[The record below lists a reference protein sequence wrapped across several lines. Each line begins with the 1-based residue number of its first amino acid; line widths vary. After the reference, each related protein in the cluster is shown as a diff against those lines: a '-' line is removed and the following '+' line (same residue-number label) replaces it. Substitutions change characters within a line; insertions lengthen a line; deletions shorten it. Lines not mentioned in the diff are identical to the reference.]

1 MPPALRAR
9 HVEAIGRRG
18 GGNDGVRLALA
29 QAAAGGTA
37 SPPPGRSGAQRGGEV
52 ERRFDE
58 DGELYTRAE
67 FVQEYG
73 GTAEWDRARRPP
85 PPSAPLVPPSNP
97 RKGGKKKGGG
107 GEGAAGGVSAD
118 GVDEGANAI
127 LIFLSGFKEIQT
139 LHEARRDPLQ
149 PWPLTAR
156 SPAFTP
162 PQPSR

>member
-37 SPPPGRSGAQRGGEV
+37 SPPPGRSGAQRGAAAGGGGGGGGAGRGGEV

-67 FVQEYG
+67 FVEEYG
-73 GTAEWDRARRPP
+73 GTVEWDRARRPP
-85 PPSAPLVPPSNP
+85 PPSAPP
-97 RKGGKKKGGG
+97 RTL
-107 GEGAAGGVSAD
+107 ESASSQVAACRAAAS
-118 GVDEGANAI
+118 I
-127 LIFLSGFKEIQT
+127 T
-139 LHEARRDPLQ
+139 
-149 PWPLTAR
+149 
-156 SPAFTP
+156 
-162 PQPSR
+162 

>member
-1 MPPALRAR
+1 MLELLSDAGFVPPALRAR

-37 SPPPGRSGAQRGGEV
+37 SPPPGRSGAQRGAAAGGGGSGGGGGAGRGGEV

-73 GTAEWDRARRPP
+73 GTVEWDRARRPP
-85 PPSAPLVPPSNP
+85 PPSAPP
-97 RKGGKKKGGG
+97 RTL
-107 GEGAAGGVSAD
+107 ESASSQVAACRAAAS
-118 GVDEGANAI
+118 I
-127 LIFLSGFKEIQT
+127 T
-139 LHEARRDPLQ
+139 
-149 PWPLTAR
+149 
-156 SPAFTP
+156 
-162 PQPSR
+162 